1 MLSFKNYE
9 WRGPQMTPPQMI
21 EEREGGL
28 CTYLDTPPWR
38 HFEEGDR
45 TYECRVLL
53 CPEDA
58 GGYSAIALRLP
69 GVVSQGESP
78 EEAMEN
84 ISEAFA
90 AAVSVYLEDGT
101 QIPWGEVSVD
111 RPKGCL
117 ERWILVDV

>member
-1 MLSFKNYE
+1 
-9 WRGPQMTPPQMI
+9 MI

-28 CTYLDTPPWR
+28 CTYLDLPPGQWR
-38 HFEEGDR
+38 KFDSH

-53 CPEDA
+53 CPEDV

-69 GVVSQGESP
+69 GVVSQGDSV
-78 EEAMEN
+78 EEALEN

-101 QIPWGEVSVD
+101 VIPWQDVSVE